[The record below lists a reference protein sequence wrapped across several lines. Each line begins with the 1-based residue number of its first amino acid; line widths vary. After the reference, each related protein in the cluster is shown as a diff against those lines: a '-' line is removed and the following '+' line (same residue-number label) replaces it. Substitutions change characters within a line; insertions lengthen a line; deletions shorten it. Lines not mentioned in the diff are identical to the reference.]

1 MTMTEAGAGSEQAYV
16 KPSDWTCEALYEMAN
31 KKRKALNLL
40 LSSSRQSMHMTVLKG
55 MAAPTKSVLPLWL
68 RAFIMYA
75 IGLKP
80 GGRIDYDHLDSILD
94 QGSSRQSC
102 DISRFREWRQERY
115 ARKEEEE
122 GVGEADEA
130 SLCGVAESNADAEG
144 GSSEVGQ
151 APTVKSRGP
160 RWWFGNQSPCEPPYL
175 GGGCPAGGHGE
186 AAAVNDAAAASGL
199 LRGCS
204 DDESS
209 AGGKRSAS
217 DAVSPRGGEG
227 GFWESQSAIKQ
238 PCRRL
243 LPES

>member
-1 MTMTEAGAGSEQAYV
+1 MTEAGAGSEQAYV

-130 SLCGVAESNADAEG
+130 SLCGVAESNSDAEG
-144 GSSEVGQ
+144 GWSEVGQ

-160 RWWFGNQSPCEPPYL
+160 RWWFGNQSPCEPPHL
-175 GGGCPAGGHGE
+175 GGGLPCWRPRRGGCGRRRG
-186 AAAVNDAAAASGL
+186 SGL
-199 LRGCS
+199 GPAEGVQRRRELSRREAVGLRRREPEGW
-204 DDESS
+204 
-209 AGGKRSAS
+209 
-217 DAVSPRGGEG
+217 RGRVLGIPVG
-227 GFWESQSAIKQ
+227 HQAT
-238 PCRRL
+238 
-243 LPES
+243 LPPPFA